1 MSFAGIAV
9 LVPLAAAI
17 TFAVAGA
24 KIRVGQIFRI
34 KETGG
39 IFVILEDKLK
49 HRVSFENLEAQ
60 GIKVDTSGIRQVS
73 IDDLGVDIGT
83 GGIVSVGIV

>member
-1 MSFAGIAV
+1 MSFAPIVA
-9 LVPLAAAI
+9 LVPLSAAI

-34 KETGG
+34 KETGV

-49 HRVSFENLEAQ
+49 HRVSFANLEAQ
-60 GIKVDTSGIRQVS
+60 GIRVDTSGIRQVG
-73 IDDLGVDIGT
+73 IDDLGDLGT
-83 GGIVSVGIV
+83 GGIVSIGII

>member
-1 MSFAGIAV
+1 MPFGAIVA

-17 TFAVAGA
+17 TFAIAGA

-34 KETGG
+34 KETGE
-39 IFVILEDKLK
+39 IFVILEDRLK

-60 GIKVDTSGIRQVS
+60 GIRVDTSGIRQAKL
-73 IDDLGVDIGT
+73 DDLGGDIGT
-83 GGIVSVGIV
+83 GGIVSIGIV